1 MPSYKK
7 SKKFN
12 TSTGGYKIDIFADG
26 AYFCSTDWYKTYKAA
41 KQSVLKNHRLEG
53 KKITANFDYELHY

>member
-12 TSTGGYKIDIFADG
+12 SSTGGYKIDIFANG
-26 AYFCSTDWYKTYKAA
+26 EYYCSTDWYKSCRAA
-41 KQSVLKNHRLEG
+41 IQSVIAHTRLEG
-53 KKITANFDYELHY
+53 KKITANFDRT